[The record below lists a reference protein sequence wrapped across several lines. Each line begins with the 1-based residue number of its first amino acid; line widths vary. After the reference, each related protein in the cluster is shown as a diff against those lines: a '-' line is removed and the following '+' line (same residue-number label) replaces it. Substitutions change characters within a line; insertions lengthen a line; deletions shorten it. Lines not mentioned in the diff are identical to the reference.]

1 MMATHP
7 SDYALDRGGQ
17 DIDAHLAVCSA
28 CQERRA
34 AAARLDAQFES
45 DVMPRTLG
53 RVRRRLHEASAR
65 RPRWRL
71 IGFSL
76 GATAVAAALL
86 LIARP
91 RPQPDAAWDGVKG
104 PVAAGNVTA
113 LSVFVKRGDRVRML
127 EPGQPLRAGDALR
140 FVARWDRPRFV
151 ELRARD
157 AAGRERTLF
166 PEGPT
171 AVQLGPG
178 QPLPGGFVV
187 DAAPGPERLTV
198 ILSDRPFAIGRAP
211 SDDTDVVRIEL
222 PKEP

>member
-1 MMATHP
+1 MTTHP

-17 DIDAHLAVCSA
+17 EMDAHVAGCAA

-34 AAARLDAQFES
+34 AAGRVDAQFQN
-45 DVMPRTLG
+45 DVVPRTLG
-53 RVRRRLHEASAR
+53 RVRAKLHEGSPR
-65 RPRWRL
+65 RRRSWL

-91 RPQPDAAWDGVKG
+91 RPQPDAAWDGIKG
-104 PVAAGNVTA
+104 SVPTGDRAT
-113 LSVFVKRGDRVRML
+113 LSVFVKRGEKVRVL
-127 EPGQPLRAGDALR
+127 EPGQPLRPGDALR
-140 FVARWDRPRFV
+140 FVARLDRPRFV

-157 AAGRERTLF
+157 AEGRERTLF

-171 AVQLGPG
+171 AVQVGPG
-178 QPLPGGFVV
+178 QALPGGFVV

-198 ILSDRPFAIGRAP
+198 LLGDRPFPVGRAP
-211 SDDTDVVRIEL
+211 SEDTDVVRIEL